1 MRERLA
7 KECKKANSAME
18 LNRYHYY
25 MLGLLLLLFGL
36 ELRTVDAVVLTPEVT
51 KFLAERT
58 GHPVATASNA
68 VAAITG
74 SPTTVPPKTIRPPE
88 WLGYAVLSA
97 GSVLVLYSL
106 ALPRPGG

>member
-1 MRERLA
+1 
-7 KECKKANSAME
+7 ME
-18 LNRYHYY
+18 FNRYHYY
-25 MLGLLLLLFGL
+25 MFGLFLLFFGL
-36 ELRTVDAVVLTPEVT
+36 ELRMIDSVVLTPEVT

-74 SPTTVPPKTIRPPE
+74 VPSSVPPKTITPPE
-88 WLGYAVLSA
+88 WLGYALLSA

-106 ALPRPGG
+106 ALPKPGG

>member
-1 MRERLA
+1 
-7 KECKKANSAME
+7 ME

-25 MLGLLLLLFGL
+25 MLGLFLLLLGL
-36 ELRTVDAVVLTPEVT
+36 ELRTIEAVVLTPEVT

-68 VAAITG
+68 VAAVTG
-74 SPTTVPPKTIRPPE
+74 TSPPIPPKTIRPPE

-106 ALPRPGG
+106 ALPKPGG